1 MPGIPA
7 KLLKPAPGPCMPRF
21 CMPTCRQK
29 KAHAHSQQRARAQ
42 CTDKVNRGQSC
53 WQGAFHCPFA
63 HKGRAPHARRT
74 ARARARARASQ
85 AHAHCMYVACT
96 HANTRAPRNAP
107 HRAGYRPG
115 IPHAP
120 RTPPARPPHASS
132 THAAPSTH
140 SAPCTHAAQ
149 RMHMHA
155 ARSMQTAHRTH
166 LGYQHRHLKR
176 PEI

>member
-29 KAHAHSQQRARAQ
+29 KAHAHSQQRAHAQ

-74 ARARARARASQ
+74 ARARASQ
-85 AHAHCMYVACT
+85 ANAHCMYVACT

-120 RTPPARPPHASS
+120 TRPPHAPHTLPARTPHQART
-132 THAAPSTH
+132 THRARTTPTAYAS
-140 SAPCTHAAQ
+140 
-149 RMHMHA
+149 MHTGY
-155 ARSMQTAHRTH
+155 RHRN
-166 LGYQHRHLKR
+166 LKR
-176 PEI
+176 REI